1 MQDLWRL
8 SATDIAALI
17 RSKKVSAKEAA
28 HGRAGAARCGQP
40 HDQRRGRS
48 SAGGGAGA
56 GRGRSMRRSRAARR
70 SVRWRACRS
79 PSRSISI
86 SRGSPPPTA
95 SRLQRDVIAQSNS
108 PVIDNLRKAGAV
120 ILGRTNCPAFSYRWF
135 TTNLIHGDT
144 KNPRDPG
151 ITPGGS
157 SGGAGAAVAAGIGH
171 IAHGTDIAGSIRYP
185 AYACGVH
192 GLRPTVGR
200 IAAFNAALPERTIGP
215 QISAVSG
222 PLARTIGDLRIA
234 LAAMSGKD
242 VRDPWWVPAPLEGPA
257 MPKRAALCLQ
267 PDGLETSAE
276 VKAAVAD
283 AGKRL
288 ERAGWMVEEVATPP
302 LREAADLQTKLW
314 LGDGYEAQ
322 LAAAER
328 EGDPGALACLRGNRA
343 KVFPFDA
350 AAFSKALTRRATL
363 TREWLQFF
371 ETYSV
376 LLIPVSG
383 ELPFPDGLDMRDEAS
398 FARVWRAQLTQIAIP
413 FMGLPALT
421 VSTGLVGRVPVG
433 VQVVSGRL
441 PRGSLLAR
449 GRGDRGGRNAGR
461 ADRSRPV
468 VFEAKEHDGWH
479 QRFHGKVACRRGRI
493 PEAVRG
499 SGAPDRQHRERLRVH
514 AAIQRPRGAAPGTL
528 PARLFGARISLQ
540 PVRRPG
546 TRRRQGDRTVLRQQL
561 CRHLSDVRQ
570 DRRQRRQCAS
580 AVSIFEE
587 RKIRAARLVDQ
598 MEFHQIPGR
607 SFGQGGGAACADRHA
622 GRSDKKEIEAL
633 L

>member
-1 MQDLWRL
+1 MEDLWRL
-8 SATDIAALI
+8 SAADIAALI

-28 HGRAGAARCGQP
+28 SAALARLDAVNPAINAVVDHRPADVLAQAAAIDAAIASNDNIGPLAGVP
-40 HDQRRGRS
+40 VTVKVNIDQEGF
-48 SAGGGAGA
+48 ATTNGLK
-56 GRGRSMRRSRAARR
+56 
-70 SVRWRACRS
+70 
-79 PSRSISI
+79 
-86 SRGSPPPTA
+86 
-95 SRLQRDVIAQSNS
+95 LQRDVIARSNS

-200 IAAFNAALPERTIGP
+200 IAAFNASLPERTIGP

-222 PLARTIGDLRIA
+222 PLARTVGDLRIA
-234 LAAMSGKD
+234 LAAMSGPD
-242 VRDPWWVPAPLEGPA
+242 MRDPWWAPAPLEGPV
-257 MPKRAALCLQ
+257 MPKRAAVCLH
-267 PDGLETSAE
+267 PDGLETVAE

-288 ERAGWMVEEVATPP
+288 ERAGWVVEQIETTPP

-322 LAAAER
+322 LDAAER
-328 EGDPGALACLRGNRA
+328 EGDPGALACLRGNRT
-343 KVFPFDA
+343 KVQPFDA

-363 TREWLQFF
+363 TREWLRFF

-376 LLIPVSG
+376 LVMPVCA
-383 ELPFPDGLDMRDEAS
+383 ELPFPDGLDRRDDAS
-398 FARVWRAQLTQIAIP
+398 FARVWRAQLPQIAIP

-433 VQVVSGRL
+433 VQVVSSRYREDL
-441 PRGSLLAR
+441 CLLA
-449 GRGDRGGRNAGR
+449 G
-461 ADRSRPV
+461 
-468 VFEAKEHDGWH
+468 EA
-479 QRFHGKVACRRGRI
+479 
-493 PEAVRG
+493 
-499 SGAPDRQHRERLRVH
+499 
-514 AAIQRPRGAAPGTL
+514 
-528 PARLFGARISLQ
+528 
-540 PVRRPG
+540 
-546 TRRRQGDRTVLRQQL
+546 
-561 CRHLSDVRQ
+561 
-570 DRRQRRQCAS
+570 
-580 AVSIFEE
+580 
-587 RKIRAARLVDQ
+587 
-598 MEFHQIPGR
+598 
-607 SFGQGGGAACADRHA
+607 
-622 GRSDKKEIEAL
+622 IEAGGTPSAPVDPVK
-633 L
+633 